1 VRVVRSKL
9 DRKEDLEM
17 LNWLTLQ
24 SIDYGP
30 QHSDFLKRREPGT
43 CQWLLDSVEYQDWL
57 KGDKQTLFCP
67 GIPGAGKTIL
77 TSVVVHDL
85 TVRFSKN
92 QGVGIAYI
100 YCNFQRQGEQNVDN
114 LLLNLLKQLAESHSS
129 LPESVKSLYNDHKT
143 KRTRPSLDEAST
155 VLQSV
160 AAVYSRIFLIVDAL
174 DECQASD
181 GCRARFLSELS
192 NFQSRYRANIFATSR
207 FIPDI
212 IDHFKPSIPLE
223 VRASQKDVA
232 RYLEGHMGQLPSIV
246 HQNQELQEE
255 IIKGISEAVDGM
267 YVLSCC
273 SKKRSIALTTCRF
286 LLAQIYLGLLDDKLT
301 LNDIRSALEVFRKQ
315 GQGLDEDQKVR
326 VLAQAYEQAMERI
339 KGQKL
344 GLKNLAMKVLSWIT
358 CANRPLTTLELQHA
372 LATKA
377 GKSELDQ
384 GDLPHIE
391 DMVSVCSGLVTV
403 DEESNIIRLV
413 HYTTQEYFKRTQ
425 QDWFPNSEAEITKIC
440 VTYLSFGVFDS
451 GFCLTDDEFEER
463 LQLNKLYNYAAQNW
477 GHHARKALAS
487 CVEVVHFLNHKAE
500 VEGSSQA
507 LLAIKRYRSHSGYSQ
522 EFPNQITG
530 LHLAAYFGV
539 EEAAKAVLQERV
551 GAEGKDTYGRTPLS
565 WAAENGHEA
574 VVKLL
579 LEKGAELESKD
590 RYGRTPLS
598 WAAMNGHKA
607 VIKLLL
613 KKGAELECKDSSYGQ
628 TPLLLAAGNGHKA
641 AIKLL
646 LKKGAELESKDR
658 YGRTPLS
665 LAAGNGHEAVVKLL
679 LEKGAE
685 LGIRDRYGRT
695 PLSWAAEN
703 GHEAVVKLLLEKGAE
718 LESKDIDG
726 QTPLLLAA
734 GNGHEAV
741 VKLLLEKGAEL
752 ESKDIDGQTPLSCA
766 AEYGHEAVV
775 KLLLEKGATIKGTLV

>member
-1 VRVVRSKL
+1 MKSKL
-9 DRKEDLEM
+9 DRKEDLEI

-85 TVRFSKN
+85 TVRFSKD

-129 LPESVKSLYNDHKT
+129 LPESVKSLYNHHKT
-143 KRTRPSLDEAST
+143 KQTRPSLDEAST

-174 DECQASD
+174 DECQVSD

-212 IDHFKPSIPLE
+212 INHFKPSIPLE

-232 RYLEGHMGQLPSIV
+232 RYLEGHIGQLPSFV
-246 HQNQELQEE
+246 RQNRELQEE

-267 YVLSCC
+267 
-273 SKKRSIALTTCRF
+273 F
-286 LLAQIYLGLLDDKLT
+286 LLAQIYLGSLDDKLT

-326 VLAQAYEQAMERI
+326 VLGQAYEQAIERI

-358 CANRPLTTLELQHA
+358 CAKRPLTTLELQHA
-372 LATKA
+372 LATKG

-391 DMVSVCSGLVTV
+391 DMVSFTIQHRNTL
-403 DEESNIIRLV
+403 R
-413 HYTTQEYFKRTQ
+413 KR
-425 QDWFPNSEAEITKIC
+425 SEI
-440 VTYLSFGVFDS
+440 
-451 GFCLTDDEFEER
+451 GF
-463 LQLNKLYNYAAQNW
+463 
-477 GHHARKALAS
+477 
-487 CVEVVHFLNHKAE
+487 
-500 VEGSSQA
+500 
-507 LLAIKRYRSHSGYSQ
+507 
-522 EFPNQITG
+522 
-530 LHLAAYFGV
+530 
-539 EEAAKAVLQERV
+539 
-551 GAEGKDTYGRTPLS
+551 
-565 WAAENGHEA
+565 
-574 VVKLL
+574 
-579 LEKGAELESKD
+579 
-590 RYGRTPLS
+590 
-598 WAAMNGHKA
+598 
-607 VIKLLL
+607 
-613 KKGAELECKDSSYGQ
+613 
-628 TPLLLAAGNGHKA
+628 
-641 AIKLL
+641 
-646 LKKGAELESKDR
+646 
-658 YGRTPLS
+658 
-665 LAAGNGHEAVVKLL
+665 
-679 LEKGAE
+679 
-685 LGIRDRYGRT
+685 
-695 PLSWAAEN
+695 
-703 GHEAVVKLLLEKGAE
+703 
-718 LESKDIDG
+718 
-726 QTPLLLAA
+726 
-734 GNGHEAV
+734 
-741 VKLLLEKGAEL
+741 
-752 ESKDIDGQTPLSCA
+752 
-766 AEYGHEAVV
+766 
-775 KLLLEKGATIKGTLV
+775 